1 MQPEHAPSLG
11 REHPPHRFATEA
23 AAAARI
29 ILVDD
34 DAAVRASLKFS
45 LELEGFEVED
55 FASAE
60 AAASVTVDDNSVL
73 LIDYRLPGIDGLAL
87 LSLLRK
93 RGVDA
98 PAIVIT
104 SNPTRKLRQA
114 IDAAGATLIEK
125 PLLCD
130 LLTTRIRA
138 MFDRVG
144 G

>member
-1 MQPEHAPSLG
+1 MG
-11 REHPPHRFATEA
+11 RGHPPHRFVPGLAGTP
-23 AAAARI
+23 RI
-29 ILVDD
+29 VLVDD

-45 LELEGFEVED
+45 LELEGFAVDD
-55 FASAE
+55 FESAD
-60 AAASVTVDDNSVL
+60 AAADVAAEGNSCL
-73 LIDYRLPGIDGLAL
+73 LLDYRLPGMDGLAL

-114 IDAAGATLIEK
+114 IDAAGAALIEK

-130 LLTTRIRA
+130 LLTTRIRTMLEA
-138 MFDRVG
+138 A
-144 G
+144 